1 MPAPWHDSPVT
12 AWGTGPFDNDD
23 AADFAASLDD
33 LEPEQRADAIREA
46 LAEAAGQTDYLERDA
61 GGAAVAAA
69 ALVAA
74 QQPDGDPV
82 DSAYGPKQTVP
93 ELPEELRPVAVQA
106 LTRVL
111 ADDSELHELWSDSPD
126 GEAWFSMIAQLT
138 EVLVSS
144 P

>member
-1 MPAPWHDSPVT
+1 MG

-33 LEPEQRADAIREA
+33 LDTDEKPEAIREA
-46 LAEAAGQTDYLERDA
+46 LAEAAQETDYLERDE

-74 QQPDGDPV
+74 QQPDGDQFESV
-82 DSAYGPKQTVP
+82 YGPKQPVP
-93 ELPEELRPVAVQA
+93 DLPEEFRQLALDA

-111 ADDSELHELWSDSPD
+111 ADDSELNELWSDSPD
-126 GEAWFSMIAQLT
+126 GETWFAMITRLT
-138 EVLVSS
+138 EALTAT
-144 P
+144 

>member
-1 MPAPWHDSPVT
+1 VT
-12 AWGTGPFDNDD
+12 AWGTGPFDNDE
-23 AADFAASLDD
+23 AVGFAAALDD
-33 LEPEQRADAIREA
+33 LDPEDRAAAIRDALTEA
-46 LAEAAGQTDYLERDA
+46 AEAIDFLDRDT

-93 ELPEELRPVAVQA
+93 ELPAELCSLAVQA

-111 ADDSELHELWSDSPD
+111 ADDSELNELWSDSPD
-126 GEAWFSMIAQLT
+126 GDIWFTAIAQLA
-138 EVLVSS
+138 EVLAITTA
-144 P
+144 

>member
-1 MPAPWHDSPVT
+1 MS

-33 LEPEQRADAIREA
+33 LEPEKRPDAIREV
-46 LAEAAGQTDYLERDA
+46 LAEAADESDYLERDT

-74 QQPDGDPV
+74 QHPDGEPV
-82 DSAYGPKQTVP
+82 DSAYGPKQSVP
-93 ELPEELRPVAVQA
+93 DLPDELRPIAVQA

-111 ADDSELHELWSDSPD
+111 ADDSELTELWTESPD
-126 GEAWFSMIAQLT
+126 GDAWFAMITALAEILT
-138 EVLVSS
+138 TAS
-144 P
+144 

>member
-1 MPAPWHDSPVT
+1 MT

-33 LEPEQRADAIREA
+33 LEPDDRTKAIWEA
-46 LAEAAGQTDYLERDA
+46 LEEAAEETDYLERDA
-61 GGAAVAAA
+61 GGAAIAAA

-82 DSAYGPKQTVP
+82 DSAYGPKQSIP

-111 ADDSELHELWSDSPD
+111 ADDSELHELWADSPD
-126 GEAWFSMIAQLT
+126 GEAWFTMVAQLA
-138 EVLVSS
+138 EVLAAS

>member
-1 MPAPWHDSPVT
+1 MG

-33 LEPEQRADAIREA
+33 LEPEDRPGAIREA
-46 LAEAAGQTDYLERDA
+46 LAEAAEETDYLERDA

-74 QQPDGDPV
+74 QHPDGDPV
-82 DSAYGPKQTVP
+82 DSAYGPKQAIP
-93 ELPEELRPVAVQA
+93 ELPDELRPVAVQA

-111 ADDSELHELWSDSPD
+111 ADDSELNELWNDSPD
-126 GEAWFSMIAQLT
+126 GEAWFTMVALLT
-138 EVLVSS
+138 EVLTATG
-144 P
+144 